1 MPRSPNQSSEGFF
14 IHHIAGKTLRCMKTY
29 LEGAA
34 NGSRLFPASKMTKR
48 RAVITGIGPITC
60 IGIGRE
66 DFWRGIRAEKSGIQ
80 TISSFDTA
88 EFNAHCGGEIP
99 DWTPEDYFPPHRL
112 KRLDRYAQFAVAS
125 AKMALDDAG
134 LPYSQSTPQHRV
146 GVSFGTALGGVANA
160 EYQHA
165 HFLKKGTRGVNQTLA
180 LQVFGGSAHSNIA
193 IEFGFRGVGTTNSNS
208 CASGT
213 IAVGEALRYIR
224 DDFADVI
231 VAGGAEAPLSPLT
244 FGAFAI
250 IKTMSQWTGD
260 PALACRPFDLK
271 RDGFVMGEGAASL
284 VIEELEHAK
293 RRGARIFA
301 EVLGYSLNNDAF
313 HMTSPLPGGESCIRA
328 MRDALADA
336 QLAPEQI
343 DYINA
348 HASSTQLNDS
358 TETMAIKQVFGDRAS
373 TLPVSGTK
381 AYTGASAGSD
391 GRDGS
396 GDLCARHRAKM
407 DSANIESQ
415 RSRSRL
421 RSRCCSAPRPAGRV
435 ELHPEQ
441 FVRLRWNQRLLDSR
455 AGVTCMR
462 GQPPRRHGCRWIGLP
477 RTMISSASR
486 CCGTHY

>member
-1 MPRSPNQSSEGFF
+1 MS
-14 IHHIAGKTLRCMKTY
+14 
-29 LEGAA
+29 
-34 NGSRLFPASKMTKR
+34 KR

-60 IGIGRE
+60 IGTGRGN
-66 DFWRGIRAEKSGIQ
+66 FWRGILAEKSGIQ
-80 TISSFDTA
+80 QITSFDTS

-99 DWTPEDYFPPHRL
+99 GWIPEDYFPPHRL

-125 AKMALDDAG
+125 AKMALDDAR
-134 LPYSQSTPQHRV
+134 LPYSPETPQPRV
-146 GVSFGTALGGVANA
+146 GVSFGTALGGIANA

-250 IKTMSQWTGD
+250 IRTMSQWAGD
-260 PALACRPFDLK
+260 PLLACKPFDLR
-271 RDGFVMGEGAASL
+271 RDGFVMGEGATSL
-284 VIEELEHAK
+284 VIEELEHARK
-293 RRGARIFA
+293 RGAHIYA

-313 HMTSPLPGGESCIRA
+313 HMTSPLPSGESCIRA
-328 MRDALADA
+328 MHEALADA
-336 QLAPEQI
+336 RLAPEQI

-358 TETMAIKQVFGDRAS
+358 TETMAIKAAFGEHARR
-373 TLPVSGTK
+373 LPVSGTK
-381 AYTGASAGSD
+381 AYTAHPLGATGAIEAAICALAID
-391 GRDGS
+391 ENWVPPTLNRNEPDPACDLDVVPHRGRAAELNYVLSNSFGFGGINS
-396 GDLCARHRAKM
+396 CVIL
-407 DSANIESQ
+407 
-415 RSRSRL
+415 
-421 RSRCCSAPRPAGRV
+421 GRV
-435 ELHPEQ
+435 
-441 FVRLRWNQRLLDSR
+441 
-455 AGVTCMR
+455 
-462 GQPPRRHGCRWIGLP
+462 
-477 RTMISSASR
+477 
-486 CCGTHY
+486 